1 VQASILVR
9 TVRVPRGG
17 ASFDT
22 DLRLELNQL
31 GHFCERAE
39 SRARRLCC
47 CSICIAVRM
56 LIQSGSHGDAL
67 PHVDCVPVCLRPE
80 DYTYELG
87 SERDALVARAALVR
101 VAPPALS
108 VPCSG
113 RDGPFVMGR
122 ERSVTCEAIQDRSG
136 AAIACPV
143 CIHVKRYRKP
153 AVPPRDPRHPVV
165 ERDRPRTNHPSSSST
180 PLVAFSVVQKYLR
193 RTQSHTISPRR
204 CMHDQIA
211 VPSLPTKPHGLEKVR
226 M

>member
-1 VQASILVR
+1 MSRQQGSDGPRRLHEVRLCKCIFCAAACAAAQQPQAGCAYQAAGQEDASSAWSMFSSFVNSSTASTRSKRQCQRRCARRACLFSPGLQSSDFLCVSSDSPVCVSLSQVQASILVR

-108 VPCSG
+108 VL
-113 RDGPFVMGR
+113 
-122 ERSVTCEAIQDRSG
+122 RS
-136 AAIACPV
+136 
-143 CIHVKRYRKP
+143 
-153 AVPPRDPRHPVV
+153 
-165 ERDRPRTNHPSSSST
+165 
-180 PLVAFSVVQKYLR
+180 
-193 RTQSHTISPRR
+193 
-204 CMHDQIA
+204 
-211 VPSLPTKPHGLEKVR
+211 
-226 M
+226 